1 MGCERPKTELRQSE
15 HLSLKVQLV
24 LATPEVHM
32 WGRTE
37 GYLLGYLLLNLR
49 LEQR

>member
-1 MGCERPKTELRQSE
+1 MDCERPKTELRQSE
-15 HLSLKVQLV
+15 HLSLTAQSA

-32 WGRTE
+32 CGRTE